1 MALALQAVLLLAAC
15 GGSPPALPLLPTDA
29 TVLAFGD
36 SITHGTGATPEN
48 SYPAVLARLID
59 REVVNAG
66 IPGETTAEGRERLPG
81 VLAEVR
87 PDLVLLCLGGNDFLR
102 SKPDD
107 AVRAN
112 LAAMIERLR
121 DRGIPVVL
129 IEVPQPK
136 LLLSGHPLYGD
147 LGERYGVPVLDDTLT
162 DILGESHLRSD
173 RIHPNAAGYNRLAE
187 ALAGLLRETGA
198 I

>member
-1 MALALQAVLLLAAC
+1 MALALQAALLLAAC

-36 SITHGTGATPEN
+36 SITHGTGAEPEN
-48 SYPAVLARLID
+48 SYPAVLSRLIG

-66 IPGETTAEGRERLPG
+66 IPGETTAEGRERLPD
-81 VLAEVR
+81 VLAAVR

-102 SKPDD
+102 GKPDA

-112 LAAMIERLR
+112 LAAMIERIR
-121 DRGIPVVL
+121 DRGIPVLL

-162 DILGESHLRSD
+162 DILGESELRSD
-173 RIHPNAAGYNRLAE
+173 RIHPNAAGYKRLAE
-187 ALAGLLRETGA
+187 SLAGLLRETGA